1 MPEADAR
8 RVRDTLQRL
17 IAWPTISTSSVLDC
31 AAFLAQR
38 AEDAGMQVTRF
49 AAGAGKVNVVARA
62 GPQGVGGLLLS
73 GHMDVVPV
81 DGQPW
86 TSDPFQLTERDGRL
100 HGRGTC
106 DMKGFI
112 AAVDTA
118 LSDVDISALKQELCL
133 VWTCD
138 EEIGCQGSA
147 ALVEQ
152 LQAEGGA
159 LPIAAVIGEPTD
171 FQIVRMHP
179 GHCTWQVTVHG
190 RAAHSSRPALGA
202 SAIEG
207 AARVVLALEALALE
221 WSSRRAF
228 ESELPTP
235 HTVLSIGTIAGGTAV
250 NIVPDRCE
258 LLIGVRQL
266 PGQSVSGVEA
276 ELGARLDEVD
286 AELNPRGLRVELT
299 RLQVAPALHTPAD
312 CEHLHLLQPWAR
324 DPRPTG
330 VPFATDGGPLADLG
344 VETLVFGPGSIDV
357 AHRADEFV
365 PFPDLVRTV
374 DVVRDLVRRRCLVPR
389 DAAPAAR

>member
-1 MPEADAR
+1 MSEADAR
-8 RVRDTLQRL
+8 RVRETLQRL
-17 IAWPTISTSSVLDC
+17 VAWPTVSTSSVLDC
-31 AAFLAQR
+31 GAFLAQR
-38 AEDAGMQVTRF
+38 AEDAGMQVTRYTT
-49 AAGAGKVNVVARA
+49 GPDKVNIVARA

-86 TSDPFQLTERDGRL
+86 TSEPFRLTERAGRL
-100 HGRGTC
+100 YGRGTC

-118 LSDVDISALKQELCL
+118 LSDVDIAALEQELCL

-138 EEIGCQGSA
+138 EEVGCQGSA

-152 LQAEGGA
+152 LQAEGGS
-159 LPIAAVIGEPTD
+159 LPTAAVIGEPTD
-171 FQIVRMHP
+171 FHIVRMHP
-179 GHCTWQVTVHG
+179 GHCTWKVTVHG

-207 AARVVLALEALALE
+207 AARVVLALEALALA

-228 ESELPTP
+228 EADLPTP
-235 HTVLSIGTIAGGTAV
+235 HPVLSIGTIAGGTAV

-258 LLIGVRQL
+258 LLVGVRQL
-266 PGQSVSGVEA
+266 PGQSVSGIEA
-276 ELGARLDEVD
+276 DLGACIAEVD
-286 AELNPRGLRVELT
+286 ADLRPRGLRVELIGV
-299 RLQVAPALHTPAD
+299 QAAPALHTPAD
-312 CEHLHLLQPWAR
+312 CAHLHLLQPWAR

-330 VPFATDGGPLADLG
+330 VPFATDGGPLAALG

-365 PFPDLVRTV
+365 PLPDLVRTV
-374 DVVRDLVRRRCLVPR
+374 DVVRDLVRRRCLVPC

>member
-1 MPEADAR
+1 MPDVDAR
-8 RVRDTLQRL
+8 RVRDTLDRL
-17 IAWPTISTSSVLDC
+17 IAWPTVSDDSVLDC

-38 AEDAGMQVTRF
+38 AEDIGMRVTRY
-49 AAGAGKVNVVARA
+49 AAGPGKVNVVARA
-62 GPQGVGGLLLS
+62 GPAGVGGLLLS

-81 DGQPW
+81 EGQPW
-86 TSDPFQLTERDGRL
+86 TSDPFRLTERAGRL

-118 LSDVDISALKQELCL
+118 LADIDLSVLEQELCL

-138 EEIGCQGSA
+138 EEVGCQGSA

-152 LQAEGGA
+152 LQAEGGS
-159 LPIAAVIGEPTD
+159 LPTAAVIGEPTD
-171 FQIVRMHP
+171 FHIVRMHP
-179 GHCTWQVTVHG
+179 GHCTWKVTVHG

-207 AARVVLALEALALE
+207 AARVVLALEALASE

-228 ESELPTP
+228 EDELPTP
-235 HTVLSIGTIAGGTAV
+235 HTVLSIGTIVGGTAV

-258 LLIGVRQL
+258 LLVGVRQL
-266 PGQSVSGVEA
+266 PGQSVSTIEA
-276 ELGARLDEVD
+276 DLGARIAEVD
-286 AELNPRGLRVELT
+286 ANLRLRGLRVELAAV
-299 RLQVAPALHTPAD
+299 QAAPALHTPAD
-312 CEHLHLLQPWAR
+312 CAHLHLLQPWAR

-330 VPFATDGGPLADLG
+330 VPFATDGGPLAALG

-365 PFPDLVRTV
+365 PFADLVRTV
-374 DVVRDLVRRRCLVPR
+374 DVVRDLVLRRCLVPR